1 MDWGQ
6 ILVSGILAM
15 VGPITAGY
23 ALSAI
28 GLNLQ
33 FGYSGLLNFGH
44 VAFMLVGAYGVGIT
58 VQAGG
63 PLWLGIAVGVG
74 AAALLGLLLGIPTL
88 RLRADY
94 FAITSIAVAEVIR
107 LVVRSSSAAPVT
119 GGVFGI
125 QRFANDFY
133 TLNPFS
139 ATTLYGSGPL
149 VITGRTLW
157 LMVVGWALV
166 LLAILFVR
174 RLINSPWGRVLKAIR
189 EDEDATSSL
198 GKHVFAYKLQ
208 ALVIGGA
215 IAGLAGILFA
225 LDQQNIHP
233 DNYQT
238 AITFQLYVMV
248 ILGGAGTIWG
258 PLLGGALF
266 SFLFFS
272 TDALFGRLQANVDW
286 IGQLLTPADA
296 GLIKYILVG
305 VVLMLLMAFRPQGLL
320 GRSGEGRV
328 GDS

>member
-74 AAALLGLLLGIPTL
+74 AAGLLGLLLGIPTL

-133 TLNPFS
+133 ALNPFS

-208 ALVIGGA
+208 ALMIGGA

-266 SFLFFS
+266 SFIFFS

-286 IGQLLTPADA
+286 IGQLLTPAEA